1 MMEKRRNKFDGEQTY
16 PMMGRA
22 LEGPCKLAGGGRRLP
37 WTRGW
42 GGEKNKQWS
51 ESVFGVTPYRA
62 EPGTS
67 GMSHGQFFIE
77 VDLHIISILI
87 HIF

>member
-42 GGEKNKQWS
+42 GGEK
-51 ESVFGVTPYRA
+51 
-62 EPGTS
+62 
-67 GMSHGQFFIE
+67 
-77 VDLHIISILI
+77 
-87 HIF
+87 